1 MGNLQP
7 EEPLVGQVVGE
18 ITVMSPKWLKIQNE
32 KRRVRFQREEIKI
45 ESAKN
50 NTIKILERIWDEYA
64 DILEKEQAEA
74 HDSTIQS
81 WRRKTNESDSAQ
93 VTMLEAGAGV
103 SVILLPTHYGWA
115 NSMPSSFKET
125 CIDYDKRLLSELE
138 KISDDKV
145 KSNKKAVFDLL
156 ESKNIHSICQHVHR
170 QTQDVLSANKQAT
183 NKPGIFCSSLG
194 LEATMGSMRE
204 VLSVGTI
211 ESSTESSAQSEDN
224 GNFETLESLVDIN
237 TGIVLDLLGMAVQE
251 MVHKT
256 KVHDLM
262 RCVSPMVRLCHETFI
277 KMELGSDLTREL
289 NEITSGFRP

>member
-32 KRRVRFQREEIKI
+32 KRRVLFQREEIKI
-45 ESAKN
+45 ESTKQKA
-50 NTIKILERIWDEYA
+50 IKLLEKIWDKYA

-103 SVILLPTHYGWA
+103 SAILLPTHYGWA
-115 NSMPSSFKET
+115 NSMPSSFKEN

-145 KSNKKAVFDLL
+145 KLNKKAVFDLL

-170 QTQDVLSANKQAT
+170 QTQDVFSANKQAT
-183 NKPGIFCSSLG
+183 NKPGISCGSLG
-194 LEATMGSMRE
+194 LEATMGSMPE
-204 VLSVGTI
+204 VLSVGSI
-211 ESSTESSAQSEDN
+211 ESSAQSEDN
-224 GNFETLESLVDIN
+224 VNFETLENLVDIN
-237 TGIVLDLLGMAVQE
+237 TGIVLDLLGVAVQE
-251 MVHKT
+251 MVHKALAD
-256 KVHDLM
+256 DLM
-262 RCVSPMVRLCHETFI
+262 KHVSPMVRLCHETFI
-277 KMELGSDLTREL
+277 KMELGSDLTSEL
-289 NEITSGFRP
+289 DAITSGFRP